1 MRRLA
6 LGKTPPTKKAQPL
19 AVRWAEM
26 VEISTGGD
34 PEITLGYA
42 KASALRQLTVS
53 CNVESIAKF
62 IGEAFAC
69 SIKKYHSEEGSAN
82 SLGQSNS
89 ELGRQAGIAS
99 RRTGLAST
107 FDEPLLRIY
116 EGQRFGR

>member
-1 MRRLA
+1 L
-6 LGKTPPTKKAQPL
+6 P
-19 AVRWAEM
+19 
-26 VEISTGGD
+26 
-34 PEITLGYA
+34 
-42 KASALRQLTVS
+42 SALRQLTVS
-53 CNVESIAKF
+53 CNVERIAKF

-69 SIKKYHSEEGSAN
+69 SIKKYHTEEGSAN